1 MKKITFIVL
10 FIIGVMMMAFIML
23 PIESFSELENRAL
36 ASNPDLTMDDLL
48 SGTYMEDKE
57 NYISDHFPLRNTL
70 MYIRTFVY
78 KTFGIS
84 NINDVYLGKD
94 GYLLD
99 SYNMIDYQNELVNS
113 LNTFHDNNPDIN
125 INIMLL
131 PNKISIYEDKL
142 PSNVQINNQKEEID
156 NIYKQLHS
164 NIHKIKTYDTLVKE
178 KDNYNLYYKTDH
190 HWTMYGAYFGYQE
203 YCKINNLA
211 YHQIKDYDVQTI
223 TDSFRGSSFSKVTD
237 YSSDYDKIDLLTY
250 SNDKVYVEY
259 TDTQKLTNTLYNFD
273 YLKKKDKYSI
283 FLDNNHSLIKITNN
297 TTTSDD
303 NLLIIKDSFANTL
316 VPFLVNHYKKI
327 DIIDPRYYKRSITKY
342 IEDNQIKNVLF
353 VFNLGTLSIDKNI
366 TSIR

>member
-1 MKKITFIVL
+1 MIA
-10 FIIGVMMMAFIML
+10 FIIL
-23 PIESFSELENRAL
+23 PTESFSELENRAL
-36 ASNPDLTMDDLL
+36 ASNPLLTIDGLL

-78 KTFGIS
+78 KKLGIS
-84 NINDVYLGKD
+84 NINDVYIGKD

-99 SYNMIDYQNELVNS
+99 NYNMIDYQDELVNS
-113 LNTFHDNNPDIN
+113 INTFSDNNPNIN

-142 PSNVQINNQKEEID
+142 PTNVQINNQKEEI
-156 NIYKQLHS
+156 NSIYKQLHS
-164 NIHKIKTYDTLVKE
+164 NINKINTFDTLIKE
-178 KDNYNLYYKTDH
+178 KDNYNMYYKTDH

-203 YCKINNLA
+203 YCKINNLS

-237 YSSDYDKIDLLTY
+237 YFSDYDKIDLLTY
-250 SNDKVYVEY
+250 PNSQVYVEY
-259 TDTQKLTNTLYNFD
+259 ADTQKITNTLYNFD

-297 TTTSDD
+297 MITNDD
-303 NLLIIKDSFANTL
+303 SLLIIKDSFANTL

-342 IEDNQIKNVLF
+342 IEDNQIKNVLL